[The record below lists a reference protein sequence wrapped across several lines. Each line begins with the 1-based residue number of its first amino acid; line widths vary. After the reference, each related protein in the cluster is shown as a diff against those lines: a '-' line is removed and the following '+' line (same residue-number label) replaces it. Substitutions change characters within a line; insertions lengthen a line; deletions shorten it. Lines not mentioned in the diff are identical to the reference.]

1 MAAEIKDLAQVN
13 ADLQEQKE
21 HAESVDFKIITFS
34 LAGKDYG
41 VDIMNVKEIAKA
53 DKFTFV
59 PNAASFVRG
68 VYNLRGDIIPIIDL
82 RTFFH
87 VPLERKA
94 DGQENMLILR
104 INEQVYGT
112 IVDKIDKVV
121 GVNHESV
128 QPPHPIFGDINIKF
142 ISGVVE
148 KEGTLYV
155 ILDVIRIFGQKKGE
169 DGKKEHSV
177 VGSGDIFAPPAKP
190 AEQAVQ
196 QPMVTDSALGFI
208 KESLSALK
216 HFTVSALN
224 DAWLQR
230 RFADW
235 RVGKSDADL
244 QLKNVSE
251 AEEFLSDFI
260 SPCTGVFW
268 DDNYASIIKGVLPR
282 TVGNVIQVWNIGC
295 GKGYE
300 SFSFACIL
308 KSMYPN
314 ANLKIW
320 ANDNDIMAISQV
332 PGMVFDD
339 LDDVPEYCQPF
350 LVKGSNGYSFSPAIK
365 DAVVFEYH
373 DVLHETSLPD
383 LDFILVR
390 DILSYFSEDEQ
401 TKMIESFSEKLKNQG
416 LVILGRNEEMF
427 GGSWT
432 AVPESTN
439 TVSVFV
445 NNA

>member
-87 VPLERKA
+87 VPLDRKA

-169 DGKKEHSV
+169 EDKKEHTV
-177 VGSGDIFAPPAKP
+177 VSGGEIFAAPAKP
-190 AEQAVQ
+190 AEQVVQ
-196 QPMVTDSALGFI
+196 QTIVADTTLDFI
-208 KESLSALK
+208 KESLLALK

-230 RFADW
+230 RFAEW
-235 RVGKSDADL
+235 RAGKTDNEL
-244 QLKNVSE
+244 QLKNASD
-251 AEEFLSDFI
+251 ADEFLSDFT
-260 SPCTGVFW
+260 SPCTNTFW
-268 DDNYASIIKGVLPR
+268 DDNYASAVKNLMPKLA
-282 TVGNVIQVWNIGC
+282 TNVIQVWNIGC

-308 KSMYPN
+308 KSVYPE
-314 ANLKIW
+314 ANFKIW

-332 PGMVFDD
+332 PGINFED
-339 LDDVPEYCQPF
+339 LEDVPEYCRPY
-350 LVKGSNGYSFSPAIK
+350 LVKGNNGYSFSPVIK

-373 DVLHETSLPD
+373 DVLNDTPLPD
-383 LDFILVR
+383 LDFILAR
-390 DILSYFSEDEQ
+390 DILSFFSADDQ
-401 TKMIESFSEKLKNQG
+401 VKMIESFAEKLKNQG
-416 LVILGRNEEMF
+416 LVILGKNEEMF

-432 AVPESTN
+432 VVPDN